1 MLMSRNIDFRIM
13 LLVLVIFTPPGYAAE
28 KDPCSLFKNVVIEP
42 SLISQM
48 LTAAEDGHLYR
59 VKTDSSKMGF
69 CVNSQMGMVSGRFQ
83 NFQGGIALK
92 EPDNQT
98 LISVDMSSIETDT
111 LFLKDILQSEKFFDI
126 EDFPELV
133 FISSG
138 FEWLNDTRAIIKG
151 DLSIRGV
158 TKPVAFYV
166 EITEVEAD
174 LGDSDSILVKAT
186 TTIQRSEFG
195 LQALSPLVSDK
206 VNLCLSVKAEKY
218 KAS

>member
-1 MLMSRNIDFRIM
+1 MCRIIDFRIM
-13 LLVLVIFTPPGYAAE
+13 LLVLVILTPPGYAAE
-28 KDPCSLFKNVVIEP
+28 KDPCSLFKNAVIEP

-98 LISVDMSSIETDT
+98 LITVDMTSIETDS
-111 LFLKDILQSEKFFDI
+111 LLIKDILQGDDFFNT
-126 EDFPELV
+126 EDFPELTFV
-133 FISSG
+133 SSG
-138 FEWLNDTRAIIKG
+138 FEWLNETRAVIKG
-151 DLSIRGV
+151 ELSMHGI
-158 TKPVAFYV
+158 TKTVAFYV
-166 EITEVEAD
+166 DITEEDAD
-174 LGDSDSILVKAT
+174 LDDSDTILVKAT
-186 TTIQRSEFG
+186 TTIQRSQFG
-195 LQALSPLVSDK
+195 IQALSPLVSDK
-206 VNLCLSVKAEKY
+206 VNLCMSVKAERY